1 MNENTRFNENEQKSE
16 KNPLDTKKF
25 GEKFG
30 QQMADSQST
39 LLDI

>member
-1 MNENTRFNENEQKSE
+1 MNENARFKENEQKSE
-16 KNPLDTKKF
+16 KKPLDTKTF
-25 GEKFG
+25 GQTFG

>member
-1 MNENTRFNENEQKSE
+1 MNENTRFNENEKKSE
-16 KNPLDTKKF
+16 KKPLDTKTF
-25 GEKFG
+25 GQTFG

>member
-1 MNENTRFNENEQKSE
+1 MQDLTKMNRKA
-16 KNPLDTKKF
+16 KKKPLDTKTF
-25 GEKFG
+25 GQTFG